1 VGKAAALLFRFM
13 KGFREKAMINMRW
26 MFRFLVVSVVLLSGC
41 SWFAKPPSL
50 PKGYSIPI
58 DEPPSSYLS
67 RRVILVGDNQ
77 LHNLYNEPVTLF
89 RTGLAD
95 KIVQSAI
102 RPVQLDFYGQDFLKW
117 LLENTRGEPIVHL
130 GDACDFSCTGEFE
143 RFSDIMQR
151 AKGGWVMAPGNHDG
165 FFYGND
171 HRDVEKGDWP
181 VACRNAGEPMTKDC
195 FVRLYLGALVLQ
207 GGSEYQELA
216 RNLGLEHLA
225 HGNLKQATAA
235 IVSKKLMQGNW
246 RHKAGGRPFLHS
258 LSWKIDEGDPWRSFV
273 VQEVDFSLGES
284 TSVRAILL
292 DTAQYEE
299 KPILVPLSR
308 NAGVTGEILGD
319 QLDIV
324 KSWIL
329 SDQNR
334 ERIWV
339 LIGHH
344 PFDSLN
350 LKSQKA
356 LDDLRKRTGALV
368 YVSAHTH
375 AGQFLVH
382 NGDQE
387 KDKWLEL
394 NVGSIL
400 DWSLEF
406 RTLQIERA
414 KEDGRLVLRSPR
426 YTMHERLHKF
436 MQLPMNDELWEAK
449 PGNRDYYLGHEN
461 LKDLDAHKTE
471 TRLKDALLATFH
483 RLIRFNPTK
492 AGDQDTPWPSCCRND
507 EAVLAEIDR
516 VVNDALL
523 DKKIEFLLE
532 LDRFERGRRVGD
544 EDMHQKYRLSQAIW
558 ASKYDSVHTRKPLE
572 DNWFVVFPL
581 ENKKKE

>member
-1 VGKAAALLFRFM
+1 
-13 KGFREKAMINMRW
+13 MINMRW
-26 MFRFLVVSVVLLSGC
+26 VCRFLVISVVLLSGC
-41 SWFAKPPSL
+41 SWFSTRPSL
-50 PKGYSIPI
+50 PKGYSIPLN
-58 DEPPSSYLS
+58 EPPSKYLS
-67 RRVILVGDNQ
+67 RRVILVADNQ

-89 RTGLAD
+89 RTGVAD

-117 LLENTRGEPIVHL
+117 LLENTRGEPVVHL

-143 RFSDIMQR
+143 RFSEIMQR

-165 FFYGND
+165 FFYGNEHQD
-171 HRDVEKGDWP
+171 IEKGDWP
-181 VACRNAGEPMTKDC
+181 VACRNAGEPMTKDRL
-195 FVRLYLGALVLQ
+195 VRLYLGALVLQ
-207 GGSEYQELA
+207 KGPEYQELA

-225 HGNLKQATAA
+225 HANLKEATAA
-235 IVSKKLMQGNW
+235 ILSRNLSQGNW
-246 RHKAGGRPFLHS
+246 RYNVGGRPFLRS
-258 LSWKIDEGDPWRSFV
+258 LSWKIDEGAPWRSFV
-273 VQEVDFSLGES
+273 VQEVDLSLDAS
-284 TSVRAILL
+284 TSVKAILL

-319 QLDIV
+319 QLEIM
-324 KSWIL
+324 KSWIE

-334 ERIWV
+334 ERVWV

-344 PFDSLN
+344 PFDDLTSG
-350 LKSQKA
+350 SQRA
-356 LDDLRKRTGALV
+356 VDDLRKRTGALV

-375 AGQFLVH
+375 AGQFIVH

-394 NVGSIL
+394 NIGSIL

-406 RTLQIERA
+406 RTLQIERG

-436 MQLPMNDELWEAK
+436 MQLPINDEIWEAK
-449 PGNRDYYLGHEN
+449 PGDKDYYLGHEN

-471 TRLKDALLATFH
+471 IRLKDALLATFH

-516 VVNDALL
+516 VVNHELL
-523 DKKIEFLLE
+523 YKKIEFLLE

-572 DNWFVVFPL
+572 DNWFIIFPL
-581 ENKKKE
+581 KNEKKE